1 METLLE
7 NDVMTDR
14 NILQDIDWDSLDFS
28 LNPTRSMYVA
38 NCEEGGEWQ
47 KGKLVSYGDIKIS
60 PASGVLN
67 YGQGVFEGIKAFR
80 SSKEDRII
88 FFRIDKNAIRFYRS
102 CKRLCIPPVQV
113 DLFMEAIE
121 EVVKDN
127 MDYVP
132 PVGKGSLYIRP
143 VAWGTGPVLGVN
155 PAPSYT
161 FLIFVSPVGP
171 YFKGGIKPLTLRVTN
186 NFHRA
191 APKGI
196 GNAKAIGNY
205 SASLYP
211 RQLAH
216 EGGFDEV
223 IYLNAANE
231 NLVEE
236 VGSANL
242 FALKDNVLKTPRLC
256 GSILPGVTRDSV
268 IKIAQDKLGIDVQE
282 TDLTL
287 DEILGADEVFCT
299 GTAVVVT
306 PIGKIC
312 TDKSEHVIRGGAIG
326 SITGKLRKI
335 ILNIQSEIENDD
347 FGWITPLNV

>member
-7 NDVMTDR
+7 NDVMIDR
-14 NILQDIDWDSLDFS
+14 KILQDIDWDSLDFS
-28 LNPTRSMYVA
+28 LHPTRSMYVA
-38 NCEEGGEWQ
+38 KCKEGGEWQ
-47 KGKLVSYGDIKIS
+47 TGKLVSYGDIKIS

-80 SSKEDRII
+80 SSKDRII
-88 FFRIDKNAIRFYRS
+88 FFRLNMNAVRFYRS
-102 CKRLCIPPVQV
+102 CKRLCIPPIHV
-113 DLFMEAIE
+113 DMFMKAIE
-121 EVVKDN
+121 EVVQDN

-132 PVGKGSLYIRP
+132 PTGKGSLYIRP
-143 VAWGTGPVLGVN
+143 VAWGTGPVLGVK

-171 YFKGGIKPLTLRVTN
+171 YFKGGIKSLTLKVTN
-186 NFHRA
+186 KFHRA

-196 GNAKAIGNY
+196 GNSKAIGNY

-211 RQLAH
+211 RQLAQ
-216 EGGFDEV
+216 ERGFDEV

-231 NLVEE
+231 NLIEE

-242 FALKDNVLKTPRLC
+242 FALKGNVLKTPRLT

-268 IKIAQDKLGIDVQE
+268 IKIARDILNIDVQE
-282 TDLTL
+282 SDLTL
-287 DEILGADEVFCT
+287 DEILNADEVFCT

-312 TDKSEHVIRGGAIG
+312 TDNSEHEINKGKMG
-326 SITGKLRKI
+326 SITNKLRNI
-335 ILNIQSEIENDD
+335 ILNIQSESENDD
-347 FGWITPLNV
+347 FGWITPLDV

>member
-7 NDVMTDR
+7 NDVMIDKTT
-14 NILQDIDWDSLDFS
+14 LQNIDWDSLTFS
-28 LNPTRSMYVA
+28 LNPTRSMFVA
-38 NCEEGGEWQ
+38 ECVEGGEWET
-47 KGKLVSYGDIKIS
+47 GKLIPYGDVKIS
-60 PASGVLN
+60 PAAGVLN

-80 SSKEDRII
+80 SSRDRII
-88 FFRIDKNAIRFYRS
+88 FFRLNKNAMRFYRS
-102 CKRLCIPPVQV
+102 CKRLCVPPVSV
-113 DLFMEAIE
+113 EMFMESVA

-127 MDYVP
+127 ADYIP
-132 PVGKGSLYIRP
+132 PIGKGSLYIRP
-143 VAWGTGPVLGVN
+143 VAWGSGPVLGVK

-171 YFKGGIKPLTLRVTN
+171 YFKDGVKPLNLRVTH

-211 RQLAH
+211 RQLAI

-242 FALKDNVLKTPRLC
+242 FSLKGNVLKTPRLA

-268 IKIAQDKLGIDVQE
+268 IKIAQDILGIDVQE

-287 DEILGADEVFCT
+287 NEILNADEVFCT

-306 PIGKIC
+306 PIRKIC
-312 TDKSEHVIRGGAIG
+312 TDKSEHVIGDGNLG
-326 SITGKLRKI
+326 SVTAELREI
-335 ILNIQSEIENDD
+335 ILNIQSEKDNDK
-347 FGWITPLNV
+347 FGWITTLDV

>member
-1 METLLE
+1 M
-7 NDVMTDR
+7 
-14 NILQDIDWDSLDFS
+14 
-28 LNPTRSMYVA
+28 
-38 NCEEGGEWQ
+38 
-47 KGKLVSYGDIKIS
+47 
-60 PASGVLN
+60 
-67 YGQGVFEGIKAFR
+67 
-80 SSKEDRII
+80 
-88 FFRIDKNAIRFYRS
+88 RFYNS
-102 CKRLCIPPVQV
+102 CKRLCVPPVPV
-113 DLFMEAIE
+113 EMFMEAVA

-127 MDYVP
+127 ADYVP
-132 PVGKGSLYIRP
+132 PIGKGSLYIRP
-143 VAWGTGPVLGVN
+143 VAWGTGPVLGVK

-171 YFKGGIKPLTLRVTN
+171 YFKDGVKPLNLRVTH

-211 RQLAH
+211 RELAI

-223 IYLNAANE
+223 VYLNAANE

-242 FALKDNVLKTPRLC
+242 FALKGNVLKTPRLA

-268 IKIAQDKLGIDVQE
+268 IKIAQDLLGIDVQE

-287 DEILGADEVFCT
+287 NEMLNADEVFCT
-299 GTAVVVT
+299 GTAVVVN
-306 PIGKIC
+306 PIGKIY
-312 TDKSEHVIRGGAIG
+312 TDKSEYIIG
-326 SITGKLRKI
+326 DGKLGSVTAELREI
-335 ILNIQSEIENDD
+335 ILNIQSEKDSD
-347 FGWITPLNV
+347 KFGWITALDV

>member
-7 NDVMTDR
+7 NDVMIQK

-28 LNPTRSMYVA
+28 LYPTRSMYVA
-38 NCEEGGEWQ
+38 KCEEGGKWQ
-47 KGKLVSYGDIKIS
+47 TGKLVSYGDIKIS
-60 PASGVLN
+60 PAAGVLN

-80 SSKEDRII
+80 SSRDRII
-88 FFRIDKNAIRFYRS
+88 FFRLDKNAIRFYRS
-102 CKRLCIPPVQV
+102 CKRLCIPPIQV
-113 DLFMEAIE
+113 EMFMEAIE

-127 MDYVP
+127 IDYVP
-132 PVGKGSLYIRP
+132 PIEKGSLYIRP
-143 VAWGTGPVLGVN
+143 VAWGTGPVLGVK

-171 YFKGGIKPLTLRVTN
+171 YFKDEIKSLTLRVTN
-186 NFHRA
+186 KFHRA

-211 RQLAH
+211 RQLAI

-223 IYLNAANE
+223 IYLNASNE
-231 NLVEE
+231 NLIEE
-236 VGSANL
+236 LGSANL
-242 FALKDNVLKTPRLC
+242 FALKGNVLKTPRLA

-287 DEILGADEVFCT
+287 DEVLNADEVFCT

-312 TDKSEHVIRGGAIG
+312 TDNSEHVIKDGKIG
-326 SITGKLRKI
+326 SITEKLRNI
-335 ILNIQSEIENDD
+335 ILNIQSETDNDD
-347 FGWITPLNV
+347 FGWITPLEV

>member
-7 NDVMTDR
+7 NDVMIDR
-14 NILQDIDWDSLDFS
+14 NISQDIDWDSLDFS
-28 LNPTRSMYVA
+28 LHATRSMFVA
-38 NCEEGGEWQ
+38 KCEEGGKWQ
-47 KGKLVSYGDIKIS
+47 TGKLVSFGDIKIS
-60 PASGVLN
+60 PAAGVLN
-67 YGQGVFEGIKAFR
+67 YGQGVFEGIKAYR
-80 SSKEDRII
+80 SSKDRVI
-88 FFRIDKNAIRFYRS
+88 FFRLDNNAIRFYRS
-102 CKRLCIPPVQV
+102 CKRLCIPPIQV
-113 DLFMEAIE
+113 EMFLKAIE

-127 MDYVP
+127 MDYIP
-132 PVGKGSLYIRP
+132 PVEKGSLYIRP
-143 VAWGTGPVLGVN
+143 VAWGTGPVLGVK

-171 YFKGGIKPLTLRVTN
+171 YFKDGIKSLTLRVTN
-186 NFHRA
+186 KFHRA

-211 RQLAH
+211 RQLAI

-223 IYLNAANE
+223 IYLNASNE
-231 NLVEE
+231 NLIEE
-236 VGSANL
+236 LGSANL
-242 FALKDNVLKTPRLC
+242 FALKGNVLKTPRLA

-287 DEILGADEVFCT
+287 DEVLYADEVFCT

-312 TDKSEHVIRGGAIG
+312 TDKSEHVIKDGNIG
-326 SITGKLRKI
+326 SITEKLRNI
-335 ILNIQSEIENDD
+335 ILNIQSETENDD
-347 FGWITPLNV
+347 FGWITPLDV